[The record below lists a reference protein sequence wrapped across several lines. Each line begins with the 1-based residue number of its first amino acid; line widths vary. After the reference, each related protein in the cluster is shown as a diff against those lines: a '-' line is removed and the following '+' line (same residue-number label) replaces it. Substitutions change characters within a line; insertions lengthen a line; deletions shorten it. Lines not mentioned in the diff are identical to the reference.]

1 MKFIHVGDTHI
12 GQVYKND
19 TRNNDIKD
27 AFIQMITYAISEKI
41 DFIVHSGDLFD
52 SGNPPLDSLLFM
64 TDELNRLKIA
74 GIPLFIIPGSH
85 DVGIGEEESIIELF
99 HRNKLLINL
108 NSKKYIEFGEKVT
121 LTGETYKNA
130 FICGIKGKRSKVED
144 EIFKKLT
151 VDIDNSAFIKIFAFH
166 HTISYLGEKFKDL
179 ETESLPKGFDYYAA
193 GHWHG
198 YKENIKYDKGIIQ
211 YPGSLEYCDEKE
223 IVDNPNRGF
232 FIISYDEK
240 GINDIKYKI
249 IKTRAKQIFTI
260 KADNKTAI
268 DVENEMLNKLNKN
281 EGDILV
287 LRLEGRLN
295 DKTSDINVIKVKKMG
310 YELGYSYISINKSKL
325 NDKDVDVQVDEIKT
339 KELSTIEYE
348 FLKKKGYNDKEI
360 RIARYLIDSVG
371 EKPDSI
377 KKEVENIFYSHDN
390 IEN

>member
-27 AFIQMITYAISEKI
+27 AFIQMINYAISEKI

-85 DVGIGEEESIIELF
+85 DVGIGEEESIVELF

-339 KELSTIEYE
+339 KELSTIEHE

>member
-19 TRNNDIKD
+19 TRNNDIKE
-27 AFIQMITYAISEKI
+27 AFTQMINYAVAEKI

-52 SGNPPLDSLLFM
+52 SGNPPLDSLLFV
-64 TDELNRLKIA
+64 TDELNRLKTA
-74 GIPLFIIPGSH
+74 GISLFVIPGSH

-108 NSKKYIEFGEKVT
+108 NSKKYIKFGENVNLK
-121 LTGETYKNA
+121 GEVYKNA

-144 EIFKKLT
+144 EIFKKLKIE
-151 VDIDNSAFIKIFAFH
+151 IDNSVFIKIFAFH

-198 YKENIKYDKGIIQ
+198 HKEDIKYDKGIIQ

-232 FIISYDEK
+232 FVVAYDKNGIISIE
-240 GINDIKYKI
+240 YKI
-249 IKTRAKQIFTI
+249 IKTRNKQIFTI
-260 KADNKTAI
+260 NANNKKAI
-268 DVENEMLNKLNKN
+268 DLETEAISKLKKN
-281 EGDILV
+281 DGDILV
-287 LRLEGRLN
+287 LKLEGKLE
-295 DKTSDINVIKVKKMG
+295 DKASGVNIIKIKKIG

-325 NDKDVDVQVDEIKT
+325 NDKDTDALEEDIKT

-348 FLKKKGYNDKEI
+348 FLKKKGYDEKEI
-360 RIARYLIDSVG
+360 KIARYLIDSLQENTEDV
-371 EKPDSI
+371 
-377 KKEVENIFYSHDN
+377 KKEIERIFYSYDN
-390 IEN
+390 IKN

>member
-166 HTISYLGEKFKDL
+166 HTISYLREKFKDL

>member
-27 AFIQMITYAISEKI
+27 AFIQMINYAISEKI

-85 DVGIGEEESIIELF
+85 DVGIGEEESIVELF

-249 IKTRAKQIFTI
+249 IKTRVKQIFTI

-310 YELGYSYISINKSKL
+310 YELGYSYMSINKSKL

>member
-27 AFIQMITYAISEKI
+27 AFIQMINYAISEKI

-85 DVGIGEEESIIELF
+85 DVGIGEEESIVELF

>member
-27 AFIQMITYAISEKI
+27 AFTQMIDYAISEKI

-52 SGNPPLDSLLFM
+52 SGTPPLESLLFV
-64 TDELNRLKIA
+64 TDELNRLKFA
-74 GIPLFIIPGSH
+74 EIPLFIIPGSH

-99 HRNKLLINL
+99 HKNNLLTNL
-108 NSKKYIEFGEKVT
+108 NSKKYLKLGEEVK
-121 LTGETYKNA
+121 LKGETYKEA

-144 EIFKKLT
+144 EIFKKLKI
-151 VDIDNSAFIKIFAFH
+151 DIDNSAFIKIFAFH

-179 ETESLPKGFDYYAA
+179 DTESLPKGFDYYAA

-198 YKENIKYDKGIIQ
+198 HKENIEYDRGIIQ

-232 FIISYDEK
+232 FVIAYDQN
-240 GINDIKYKI
+240 GINSIEYKI
-249 IKTRAKQIFTI
+249 IKTRNKQIFGI
-260 KADNKTAI
+260 NSDNKKPLDI
-268 DVENEMLNKLNKN
+268 ENEIINKLSKN
-281 EGDILV
+281 DGDILV
-287 LRLEGRLN
+287 LKLDGKI
-295 DKTSDINVIKVKKMG
+295 DGKTSEINLVKIKKIG

-325 NDKDVDVQVDEIKT
+325 SDKDTDIQEDDIKT

-348 FLKKKGYNDKEI
+348 FLKKKGYNEKEI
-360 RIARYLIDSVG
+360 KIARYLIDSLG
-371 EKPDSI
+371 EKPDEI
-377 KKEVENIFYSHDN
+377 KKELEAIFYSYDN
-390 IEN
+390 IKD

>member
-27 AFIQMITYAISEKI
+27 AFIQMINYAISEKI

-85 DVGIGEEESIIELF
+85 DVGIGEEESIVELF

-249 IKTRAKQIFTI
+249 IKTRVKQIFTI

>member
-85 DVGIGEEESIIELF
+85 DVGIGEEESIVELF